1 MNDGA
6 ARPRQAAV
14 GGKPVPVYNERRPED
29 DTRFRHRNREGDMK
43 SVLQGLAAAI
53 VIAVVAGVVL
63 NTTGQSSANKFTTSS
78 TRL

>member
-1 MNDGA
+1 
-6 ARPRQAAV
+6 
-14 GGKPVPVYNERRPED
+14 
-29 DTRFRHRNREGDMK
+29 MK

-63 NTTGQSSANKFTTSS
+63 NATGQSSANKFTTSS